1 MSSFTGY
8 LKDVK
13 SKIRETD
20 VDTIRKVLQQD
31 PPAAA

>member
-1 MSSFTGY
+1 MSSFAGF

-20 VDTIRKVLQQD
+20 VEALRRRC
-31 PPAAA
+31 AAVSR